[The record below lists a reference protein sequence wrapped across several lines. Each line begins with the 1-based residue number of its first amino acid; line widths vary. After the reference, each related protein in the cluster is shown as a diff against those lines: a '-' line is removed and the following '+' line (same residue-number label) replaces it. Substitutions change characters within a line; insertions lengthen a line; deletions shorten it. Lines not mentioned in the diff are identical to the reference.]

1 LSTANATAAAEA
13 ALSTS
18 VDQRFAHTEAEIK
31 RAYAGVAMAFAANAA
46 PLSLGTGEQ
55 GISFGLGTFDGQT
68 SGALRYEAR
77 PTDKVFVG
85 ASIGFGDGQTG
96 GAIGIGFKF

>member
-1 LSTANATAAAEA
+1 VSTAALYS

-18 VDQRFAHTEAEIK
+18 VDQRFAHVENQIK
-31 RAYAGVAMAFAANAA
+31 RAYAGVAMGFAMSAA

-55 GISFGLGTFDGQT
+55 GISFGLGTFGGET

-77 PTDKVFVG
+77 PTDKVFIG
-85 ASIGFGDGQTG
+85 ASIGVGDGQTG